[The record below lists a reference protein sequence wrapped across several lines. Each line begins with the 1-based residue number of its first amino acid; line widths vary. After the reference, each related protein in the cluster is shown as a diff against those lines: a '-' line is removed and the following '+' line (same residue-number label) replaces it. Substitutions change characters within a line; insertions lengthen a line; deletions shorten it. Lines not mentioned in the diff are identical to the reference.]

1 MHTVVIHQID
11 QKITSV
17 LKPLRDLGPGT
28 QAVPSGD
35 KVFIQGLN
43 PLVGPKGRMDSQGQF
58 GFRAILAFAHELL
71 SSEASDL
78 VRLQVVFIFHQTSG
92 AAVKGVM
99 DTMRLIRDTGV
110 LPALTGLHGKRL
122 NVEIVNVLSCES
134 AADKAVSPPHV
145 VTYTTGDP
153 QTGGITLNPFAVSFR
168 ELDGHFNPDGSW
180 EYNNPD
186 SPDPDGEAS
195 GGTIHQVHNGQENT
209 QQLGPG
215 AHINIMGFP
224 PP

>member
-11 QKITSV
+11 QEITSV

-78 VRLQVVFIFHQTSG
+78 ARLQVVFIFHQTSG

-122 NVEIVNVLSCES
+122 KVEIVNVLSCES
-134 AADKAVSPPHV
+134 AADKAVSPPV
-145 VTYTTGDP
+145 DP
-153 QTGGITLNPFAVSFR
+153 VLQPYVDQARVCASWR
-168 ELDGHFNPDGSW
+168 RRRVRSPGHRRR
-180 EYNNPD
+180 
-186 SPDPDGEAS
+186 SPADTI
-195 GGTIHQVHNGQENT
+195 GTW
-209 QQLGPG
+209 
-215 AHINIMGFP
+215 
-224 PP
+224 